1 MKLTLGQ
8 TPGRAD
14 PTPLNTPGV
23 LSPETAAPPGHMVTQ
38 PVTTKTGAW
47 TVLQKHP
54 SPTPGTPSG
63 TWGLLMHM
71 MQTFPMVLQQA
82 GILAV
87 NTLLMT
93 DQPGVT
99 ANPTVINFTCTLMLT
114 VQSMADQAVMAGM
127 PIGVRAQGGGRRG
140 QGLTAM
146 TGGLEAA
153 TVWKRHQAGWM
164 HEPISQASPDRG
176 VDGLRVIQMWPL
188 LLTGGTAVSTP
199 PQRTAETHP
208 SAGGGA
214 PEATE
219 AQEAA
224 ESLVEGG
231 AAAAAEAGAQTQAAG
246 RGAKRVGSVGSQQLP
261 PPRWLGTPPLLPLQ

>member
-188 LLTGGTAVSTP
+188 LLTGDSECVEQVHKILYFRVHGMQLYRSLDFNRHALPCCTLWSFQPIGLLDGYAVFS
-199 PQRTAETHP
+199 
-208 SAGGGA
+208 SA
-214 PEATE
+214 
-219 AQEAA
+219 
-224 ESLVEGG
+224 SFLVMCHWCV
-231 AAAAAEAGAQTQAAG
+231 
-246 RGAKRVGSVGSQQLP
+246 RPV
-261 PPRWLGTPPLLPLQ
+261 